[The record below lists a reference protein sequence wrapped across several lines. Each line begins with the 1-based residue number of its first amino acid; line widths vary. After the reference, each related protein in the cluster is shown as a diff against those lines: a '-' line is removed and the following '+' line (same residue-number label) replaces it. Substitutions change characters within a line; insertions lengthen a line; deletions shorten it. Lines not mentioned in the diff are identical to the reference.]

1 MISQN
6 PFLKNLAETGKLI
19 AFADDLFIIA
29 DNKVGAEDALKACDL
44 LKNYGLHINLK
55 KTQIMTDRED
65 IDGVEEICS
74 VKIVEKIRYL
84 GIYLYCDRPKLL
96 ESVKAQVKKY
106 IGYVKLKIRS
116 NNLDLVRLIFSAFY
130 RSMLIYYLTPVY
142 AAAAIN
148 EEDINKLETQIIR
161 E

>member
-1 MISQN
+1 M
-6 PFLKNLAETGKLI
+6 
-19 AFADDLFIIA
+19 
-29 DNKVGAEDALKACDL
+29 
-44 LKNYGLHINLK
+44 
-55 KTQIMTDRED
+55 
-65 IDGVEEICS
+65 
-74 VKIVEKIRYL
+74 
-84 GIYLYCDRPKLL
+84 
-96 ESVKAQVKKY
+96 KAQVKKY

>member
-84 GIYLYCDRPKLL
+84 GIY
-96 ESVKAQVKKY
+96 
-106 IGYVKLKIRS
+106 VKLKIRS